1 MSESNLE
8 GVAKLFSFEK
18 KQDLERYCRDLT
30 IRSDDFFTLVLTC
43 ELLRYPFAHEIS
55 YQDQVPEHLVPSD
68 FEIQA
73 LENTPAGTLLTG
85 DAEKVVRKIS
95 QSFKERRYLVGHMF
109 FTPDYANW
117 HFFCF
122 DQRDLETKGNH
133 WKEGAHIHFINWLW
147 PRQDAKSVWSNFMT
161 EDQRPGGAI
170 HLRFSDFAREKSME
184 IKKCE
189 FDAPVEKVSST
200 GLHPRMFNQDVGF
213 RFEVDIKVT
222 ERKEIEEMLNLF
234 ERATTDFKETWRKK
248 LADLH

>member
-1 MSESNLE
+1 MGESNLE
-8 GVAKLFSFEK
+8 RVAKLFSFEK

-30 IRSDDFFTLVLTC
+30 IRSEDFFTLVLTS

-55 YQDQVPEHLVPSD
+55 YRHKMPEHLVPSD
-68 FEIQA
+68 SEIQA
-73 LENTPAGTLLTG
+73 LENTPTGTLLTG
-85 DAEKVVRKIS
+85 DADKAVRKMS
-95 QSFKERRYLVGHMF
+95 QSFKEQRYLVGHMF
-109 FTPDYANW
+109 FTPEFAKW

-122 DQRDLETKGNH
+122 DQRDLETNGNH
-133 WKEGAHIHFINWLW
+133 WKEGSHGHFINWLW
-147 PRQDAKSVWSNFMT
+147 PRQEAKSVWSNFVT

-170 HLRFSDFAREKSME
+170 HLRFSDFARETSME

-189 FDAPVEKVSST
+189 FNAPVEQISST

-234 ERATTDFKETWRKK
+234 ERTTTEFKETWRKK
-248 LADLH
+248 LADLD